1 MIFKEKITSRRP
13 ELAARLT
20 ALAAKRM
27 PLSLATAKPQPGA
40 FHPVHEVFVLGL
52 SVHLPP
58 REDTVPR
65 AASCRL
71 PAACQPRLLQ
81 HDHQPGPLLPPHL
94 HSGQVQLPSL
104 HLLDLSLLAVQ
115 PQLEVLAVVMVAEVL
130 PQEPLYPLQLLALAL
145 LEDGQDPLPPLLCQG
160 EVPPRQLHHQQ
171 VLLAQWGTVAPVSL
185 PGLPVHLVTRSWSLG
200 PL

>member
-104 HLLDLSLLAVQ
+104 HLFDLSLLAVQ

-130 PQEPLYPLQLLALAL
+130 PQEPLH
-145 LEDGQDPLPPLLCQG
+145 PPAAG
-160 EVPPRQLHHQQ
+160 PNPPGRR
-171 VLLAQWGTVAPVSL
+171 AGSSPSSSL
-185 PGLPVHLVTRSWSLG
+185 PGGSPPPPATPPASPCIPHYA
-200 PL
+200 PF